1 MLFYF
6 CNRKHEYTCILLL
19 IIAIFNK
26 VLERIEK
33 KPCWLVNKRN
43 RFFG

>member
-19 IIAIFNK
+19 IVAIFK
-26 VLERIEK
+26 QSVRED
-33 KPCWLVNKRN
+33 
-43 RFFG
+43 

>member
-19 IIAIFNK
+19 IVVIFK
-26 VLERIEK
+26 QSVRED
-33 KPCWLVNKRN
+33 
-43 RFFG
+43 

>member
-19 IIAIFNK
+19 IVAIFK
-26 VLERIEK
+26 QIVREDLEK
-33 KPCWLVNKRN
+33 AGLA
-43 RFFG
+43 